1 MKSKTAAMY
10 CGAITDTD
18 GTVMVPGEGD
28 ALGEASLEPGVLMRL
43 RPGKSI
49 SFSDPP
55 TIGVEMADF
64 QRAMIRE
71 IAAGCGIPSFLVDH
85 DMSQINFS
93 SARVAIIE
101 FRKKIEAAQDH
112 FAFQILRPVWRRWLT
127 LEILSGRIDAPLT
140 EEVLRHRWIA
150 PKAEW
155 LQPDKDVA
163 AKKSMAIAAGLTSR
177 REAVASRGINI
188 EELDNQIASDRAREK
203 ALGLDFTP
211 APQPPIAQPQ
221 GAPTDAN
228 Q

>member
-1 MKSKTAAMY
+1 
-10 CGAITDTD
+10 
-18 GTVMVPGEGD
+18 
-28 ALGEASLEPGVLMRL
+28 
-43 RPGKSI
+43 
-49 SFSDPP
+49 
-55 TIGVEMADF
+55 
-64 QRAMIRE
+64 
-71 IAAGCGIPSFLVDH
+71 
-85 DMSQINFS
+85 MSQINFS

-163 AKKSMAIAAGLTSR
+163 AESMAIAAGLTSR

-188 EELDNQIASDRAREK
+188 EELDNQIASDRARK
-203 ALGLDFTP
+203 GAWPRLH
-211 APQPPIAQPQ
+211 ACPPTAIAQPQ